1 MNNQFLSHLNSITP
15 QGMAEEKKMF
25 IPASKFEAK
34 PIKKINM
41 APPLPAVDEEEELDE
56 GMQRVNRQRPSLY
69 NSKSTLTP
77 MEKRGLADSIRSQNA
92 ARQARKLRKG
102 GASQSTIRATIDN
115 DNNSEPLSPSAL
127 RALSNFNA
135 KEHRKHKELQKTGV
149 NPKRLGF
156 RESIELS
163 EASGNSQK
171 IRRRYKGGKGNVDRS
186 ILDQMSALANRRALR
201 GGASPEDVKN
211 RMNDP
216 QANLRSLN
224 GLLNFHDTMR
234 EKGGNR
240 RRIAEAHSR
249 GDKRAIRVAK
259 ALMNKGHTFLG
270 AKFDSDTVKSISDIR
285 REAGMD
291 PRVALGSAPRYKWS
305 DEEYAVMTGHAK
317 KRRDAMNAKM
327 DAKRAAT
334 NESISRKYKKTKKT
348 AKRVLRKLGRALS
361 TPRDAMDVMITGR
374 NF

>member
-92 ARQARKLRKG
+92 ARYARKLRKG
-102 GASQSTIRATIDN
+102 GAKNSTIRATIDN
-115 DNNSEPLSPSAL
+115 DNNGEPLSPSAL
-127 RALSNFNA
+127 RALSISNA
-135 KEHRKHKELQKTGV
+135 KEYRKHKELQAKGI

-163 EASGNSQK
+163 EGSRGSQK
-171 IRRRYKGGKGNVDRS
+171 IRRAYKRGRGNVDRS
-186 ILDQMSALANRRALR
+186 ILDKMSSLVNIRALR
-201 GGASPEDVKN
+201 GGASPEDLKN
-211 RMNDP
+211 RMKDP
-216 QANLRSLN
+216 KANVRSLN
-224 GLLNFHDTMR
+224 ALNNFHDTMR
-234 EKGGNR
+234 TKGGNK
-240 RRIAEAHSR
+240 RRIAEGSR
-249 GDKRAIRVAK
+249 GDKKAIRVAK

-291 PRVALGSAPRYKWS
+291 PRVARGSAPRYKWS
-305 DEEYAVMTGHAK
+305 DKEYAVMTGHAK

-334 NESISRKYKKTKKT
+334 NESISKKYKKTKKT

>member
-56 GMQRVNRQRPSLY
+56 GMQRVNRQRSSLY

-92 ARQARKLRKG
+92 GRYARKLRKG
-102 GASQSTIRATIDN
+102 GAKNSTIRATIDN
-115 DNNSEPLSPSAL
+115 DNNGEPLSPSAL
-127 RALSNFNA
+127 RALSISNA
-135 KEHRKHKELQKTGV
+135 KEYRKHKELQAKGI

-163 EASGNSQK
+163 EGSRGSQK
-171 IRRRYKGGKGNVDRS
+171 IRRAYKRGRGNVDRS
-186 ILDQMSALANRRALR
+186 ILDKVSSLVNIRALR
-201 GGASPEDVKN
+201 GGASPEDLKN
-211 RMNDP
+211 RMKDP
-216 QANLRSLN
+216 KANVRSLN
-224 GLLNFHDTMR
+224 ALNNFHDTMR
-234 EKGGNR
+234 TKGGNK
-240 RRIAEAHSR
+240 RRIAEGSR
-249 GDKRAIRVAK
+249 GDKKAIRVAK

-291 PRVALGSAPRYKWS
+291 PRVARGSAPRYKWS
-305 DEEYAVMTGHAK
+305 DKEYDVMTGHAK

-334 NESISRKYKKTKKT
+334 NESISKKYKKTKKT
-348 AKRVLRKLGRALS
+348 AKRVLKKLGRALS

>member
-56 GMQRVNRQRPSLY
+56 GMQRVKRQRAALY
-69 NSKSTLTP
+69 AQGSKRTP
-77 MEKRGLADSIRSQNA
+77 MQNRALDTSIDSQNA
-92 ARQARKLRKG
+92 GRAVRKLTKG
-102 GASQSTIRATIDN
+102 GAKKSTIRATIDN
-115 DNNSEPLSPSAL
+115 SKNSEPLSTSAL
-127 RALSNFNA
+127 RALGNFNA
-135 KEHRKHKELQKTGV
+135 KEYRKHKELQATGV

-163 EASGNSQK
+163 EGSRGSQK
-171 IRRRYKGGKGNVDRS
+171 IRRAYKRGRGNVDRS
-186 ILDQMSALANRRALR
+186 ILDKMSSLVNRRALR

-216 QANLRSLN
+216 KANVRSLN
-224 GLLNFHDTMR
+224 ALMNFHDTMR
-234 EKGGNR
+234 TKGGNK
-240 RRIAEAHSR
+240 RRIAEGSR
-249 GDKRAIRVAK
+249 GDKKAIRVAK

-291 PRVALGSAPRYKWS
+291 PRVARGSAPRYKWS
-305 DEEYAVMTGHAK
+305 DKEYAVMTGHAK

-334 NESISRKYKKTKKT
+334 NESISKKYKKTKKT
-348 AKRVLRKLGRALS
+348 AKRVLKKLGRALS

>member
-92 ARQARKLRKG
+92 ARYARKLRKG
-102 GASQSTIRATIDN
+102 GAKNSTIRATIDN
-115 DNNSEPLSPSAL
+115 DNNGEPLSPSAL
-127 RALSNFNA
+127 HALSISNA
-135 KEHRKHKELQKTGV
+135 KEYRKHKELQATGV

-163 EASGNSQK
+163 EGSRGSQK
-171 IRRRYKGGKGNVDRS
+171 IRRAYKRGRGNVDRS
-186 ILDQMSALANRRALR
+186 ILDKMSSLVNIRALR
-201 GGASPEDVKN
+201 GGASPEDLKN
-211 RMNDP
+211 RMKDP
-216 QANLRSLN
+216 KANVRSLN
-224 GLLNFHDTMR
+224 ALNNFHDTMR
-234 EKGGNR
+234 TKGGNK
-240 RRIAEAHSR
+240 RRIAEGSR
-249 GDKRAIRVAK
+249 GDKKAIRVAK

-291 PRVALGSAPRYKWS
+291 PRVARGSAPRYKWS
-305 DEEYAVMTGHAK
+305 DKEYAVMTGHAK

-334 NESISRKYKKTKKT
+334 NESISKKYKKTKKT

>member
-56 GMQRVNRQRPSLY
+56 GMQRVKRQRAALY
-69 NSKSTLTP
+69 VQGSKRTP
-77 MEKRGLADSIRSQNA
+77 MQNRALDTSIDSQNA
-92 ARQARKLRKG
+92 GRAVRKLTKG
-102 GASQSTIRATIDN
+102 GAKKSTIRATIDN
-115 DNNSEPLSPSAL
+115 SKNSKPLSPAAL
-127 RALSNFNA
+127 RALGNFNA
-135 KEHRKHKELQKTGV
+135 KEYRKHKELQAQGV
-149 NPKRLGF
+149 DPNRLGF

-163 EASGNSQK
+163 EGSGNSQK
-171 IRRRYKGGKGNVDRS
+171 IRRRYKAGKGNVDRS

-224 GLLNFHDTMR
+224 ALMNFHDTMR
-234 EKGGNR
+234 TKGGNK
-240 RRIAEAHSR
+240 RRIAEGSR
-249 GDKRAIRVAK
+249 GTRRAIRVAK

-305 DEEYAVMTGHAK
+305 DKEYDVMTGRAK

-334 NESISRKYKKTKKT
+334 NESISKKYKKTKKT
-348 AKRVLRKLGRALS
+348 AKRVLKKLGRALS

>member
-41 APPLPAVDEEEELDE
+41 APPLPAVDEDEELDE
-56 GMQRVNRQRPSLY
+56 GMQRVNRQRSSLY
-69 NSKSTLTP
+69 NSKSTRTP

-92 ARQARKLRKG
+92 GRYARKLRKG
-102 GASQSTIRATIDN
+102 GAKNSTIRATIDN
-115 DNNSEPLSPSAL
+115 DNNGEPLSPSAL
-127 RALSNFNA
+127 RALSISNA
-135 KEHRKHKELQKTGV
+135 KEYRKHKELQATGV

-163 EASGNSQK
+163 EGSRGSQK
-171 IRRRYKGGKGNVDRS
+171 IRRAYKRGRGNVDRS
-186 ILDQMSALANRRALR
+186 ILDKMSSLVNIRALR
-201 GGASPEDVKN
+201 GGASPEDLKN
-211 RMNDP
+211 RMKDP
-216 QANLRSLN
+216 KANVRSLN
-224 GLLNFHDTMR
+224 ALNNFHDTMR
-234 EKGGNR
+234 TKGGNK
-240 RRIAEAHSR
+240 RRIAEGSR
-249 GDKRAIRVAK
+249 GDRRAIRVAK

-291 PRVALGSAPRYKWS
+291 PRVARGSAPRYKWS
-305 DEEYAVMTGHAK
+305 DKEYDVMTGHAK

-334 NESISRKYKKTKKT
+334 NESISKKYKKTKKT
-348 AKRVLRKLGRALS
+348 ARRVLRKLGRALS

>member
-1 MNNQFLSHLNSITP
+1 
-15 QGMAEEKKMF
+15 MAEEKKMF

-41 APPLPAVDEEEELDE
+41 TPPLPAVDE
-56 GMQRVNRQRPSLY
+56 GMQRVKRQRAALY
-69 NSKSTLTP
+69 AQGSRRTP
-77 MEKRGLADSIRSQNA
+77 MQNRALDTSIDSQVSGRA
-92 ARQARKLRKG
+92 VRKLTKG
-102 GASQSTIRATIDN
+102 GAKKSTIRATIDN
-115 DNNSEPLSPSAL
+115 RKNSEPLSTSAL

-135 KEHRKHKELQKTGV
+135 KEHRKHKELQATGV

-163 EASGNSQK
+163 EGSGSSQK

-186 ILDQMSALANRRALR
+186 TLDKMSALANRRALR

-211 RMNDP
+211 RMSDP
-216 QANLRSLN
+216 KANVRSLN
-224 GLLNFHDTMR
+224 GLMNFHDTMR
-234 EKGGNR
+234 TKGGNK
-240 RRIAEAHSR
+240 RRIAEGSR
-249 GDKRAIRVAK
+249 GDKKAIRVAK
-259 ALMNKGHTFLG
+259 ALFNKGHTFLG

-285 REAGMD
+285 RQAGMD
-291 PRVALGSAPRYKWS
+291 PRVARGAARNYRWS
-305 DEEYAVMTGHAK
+305 DKEYDVMTGHAK
-317 KRRDAMNAKM
+317 KRRDTMNAKM

-334 NESISRKYKKTKKT
+334 NESISKKYKKTKKT
-348 AKRVLRKLGRALS
+348 AKRVLKKLGRALS